1 MIDSSVKRMIFV
13 ALLAILAVIWGYNA
27 YQLVPS
33 GEGEYFRSA
42 NHTSSSFDSN
52 KPDLNKSIPSIDYED
67 DPFKPFFTKRKSKPI
82 RSVAKAVE
90 NVVPPEMHY
99 LGLVQDNDQKR
110 AIIATGKSNTEIVEI
125 NDSVFD
131 MRILS
136 INDEFVKFKYKGKV
150 FTVALGQ

>member
-13 ALLAILAVIWGYNA
+13 SLLVILAVIWGYNA

-33 GEGEYFRSA
+33 GEGEYFRSVG
-42 NHTSSSFDSN
+42 HTSDTLDAFALDS
-52 KPDLNKSIPSIDYED
+52 DRLIPSIDYGD
-67 DPFKPFFTKRKSKPI
+67 DPFKPFFAKRKGKTI
-82 RSVAKAVE
+82 RSVAKMAD
-90 NVVPPEMHY
+90 VVIPPEMHY

-125 NDSVFD
+125 NDSVLD